1 VGDTKVVLRSRE
13 SVHVPL
19 GEPRRIGN
27 EEDDD
32 LILVAVQ
39 PGAYLGEDDIEG
51 GPGNPTD
58 D

>member
-1 VGDTKVVLRSRE
+1 
-13 SVHVPL
+13 VPL

-39 PGAYLGEDDIEG
+39 PGAYLGKDDIEG